1 MADVTLDELLRGR
14 LRVLQPRRGY
24 RLSVD
29 PLLLADFAARACG
42 PAPGRVCDLGAGVG
56 VVGVALLAAAPTTT
70 GVLVELQPRLCDL
83 ARRNVE
89 LNGLAGRLETHEG
102 DLRRLPRRF
111 HGRFDLCVSNPPF
124 RPVGAGKPNPDPE
137 KALANVELA
146 CSLAELA
153 AVAHRLLKPRGR
165 LALVHDAGRLAEVLA
180 TLSAAGLRPEV
191 LRLIHPR
198 AAQAASRLL
207 VLCRRVARPGPL
219 RTEPPLVLHEA
230 DGRFTAEAAA
240 ILGETRAG
248 RGG

>member
-1 MADVTLDELLRGR
+1 MPDETLDELLRGR

-29 PLLLADFAARACG
+29 PLLLVDFAARACG
-42 PAPGRVCDLGAGVG
+42 RAPQRVCDLGAGVG
-56 VVGVALLAAAPTTT
+56 VLGLALLRAAPTAT

-89 LNGLAGRLETHEG
+89 LNGLGDRLETHEG

-124 RPVGAGKPNPDPE
+124 RPVGSGHPNPDPE

-146 CSLAELA
+146 CSLADLA
-153 AVAHRLLKPRGR
+153 AAAGRLLKPRGR
-165 LALVHDAGRLAEVLA
+165 LALVHDATRLPEVLG
-180 TLSAAGLRPEV
+180 TLAAAGLRPEL
-191 LRLIHPR
+191 LRLVHPH
-198 AAQAASRLL
+198 ADEPATRLL
-207 VLCRRVARPGPL
+207 AMCRRMTRPAPL

-230 DGRFTAEAAA
+230 DGRFTAEVAAM
-240 ILGETRAG
+240 LGGPSAR
-248 RGG
+248 